1 MKLIILMM
9 LLIELVVVYGKLPG
23 FKEAFDP
30 ARQMSCY
37 HILLWSLSLVH
48 LVLVTATDSAEC
60 MSMVQRQASPLRRV
74 KPWEV
79 YNYVT
84 ANYHKAGVFLTE
96 QLHNKIF
103 QILGAKESDMGK
115 IEFPCYDICRN
126 TEAPI
131 IVFTDGFNASW
142 RAHPGSK
149 PMLVAGSVRDPLKMV
164 ASAYCYHHEGKEL
177 PSQLMP
183 TRALMS
189 LGPEEGTQLAA
200 EHMLQQVEWMAS
212 IFAKP
217 QNSTLRLDFDTLTES
232 SSGFDREVKRLMHHY
247 FGSGDRFLTMEQ
259 RSKILDEVK
268 ALDEHRNYS
277 ADLSP
282 YNGKSHSSSP
292 KCQRKAYSA
301 VAQMD
306 SGLLRKYQKLQEM
319 LGYPV
324 YSI

>member
-1 MKLIILMM
+1 M
-9 LLIELVVVYGKLPG
+9 
-23 FKEAFDP
+23 F
-30 ARQMSCY
+30 
-37 HILLWSLSLVH
+37 
-48 LVLVTATDSAEC
+48 
-60 MSMVQRQASPLRRV
+60 
-74 KPWEV
+74 
-79 YNYVT
+79 
-84 ANYHKAGVFLTE
+84 
-96 QLHNKIF
+96 QL
-103 QILGAKESDMGK
+103 LGAKESDMGK
-115 IEFPCYDICRN
+115 IEFPCYDICTN

-142 RAHPGSK
+142 RAGHPGSK

-164 ASAYCYHHEGKEL
+164 ASAYCYHHEGNEL

-183 TRALMS
+183 TGTLMS

-217 QNSTLRLDFDTLTES
+217 DNNTLRLDFDTLTQS
-232 SSGFDREVKRLMHHY
+232 SSGFDGEVKRLMDHY
-247 FGSGDRFLTMEQ
+247 FGSGDRFLTVEQ

-268 ALDEHRNYS
+268 TLDEHRNSS

-292 KCQRKAYSA
+292 KCQKKAYSA

-306 SGLLRKYQKLQEM
+306 SGLLRKYQQLQEM